1 MKYKTAFRLALKAIG
16 LLVIAQAVPG
26 LIVSCGSVA
35 LNFLT
40 NGMFGYDPTG
50 ISSWELRSGIAHV
63 LSALVGLYLLFG
75 GRWIVNL
82 AIPSNRP
89 YCHECGYELTGNITG
104 LCPECGTPN
113 LPPERTT
120 SISSPQQP

>member
-16 LLVIAQAVPG
+16 VLVIAQTLPWLVM
-26 LIVSCGSVA
+26 SWGSVA
-35 LNFLT
+35 LDFLT
-40 NGMFGYDPTG
+40 GGALGLDPMGM
-50 ISSWELRSGIAHV
+50 SSWELRSGIAYLV
-63 LSALVGLYLLFG
+63 SALMGLYLLFG

-113 LPPERTT
+113 LPPERTAST
-120 SISSPQQP
+120 SSPQQP